1 MFISYGM
8 LLAIALLVTFVWFT
22 QPGANV
28 RAAEDDVDGDI
39 VAEVEAVAVDQP
51 LTVVA
56 YPDGR
61 TGFFDQATRTLFI
74 YDRALRRCD
83 TIRQIQTLGDNLE
96 RVRN

>member
-1 MFISYGM
+1 MFKSYGM
-8 LLAIALLVTFVWFT
+8 LLAIALLVTFAWFT

-28 RAAEDDVDGDI
+28 RAADDN
-39 VAEVEAVAVDQP
+39 VAVEAVVEAVAVDRS
-51 LTVVA
+51 LTVVT

-61 TGFFDQATRTLFI
+61 TGFFDQTTRTLFI